1 MEVSDMTVLLEMLC
15 LVLIVVHHKLFG
27 DPTVTCVATDKTVTL
42 SYKVKENIYTFISTQ
57 YIYTIFNN
65 GILKYSTCSYFYK
78 VKLTTNSLTLESE
91 QDKCYKSMCP
101 RFLKNTSYP
110 HRLAINA
117 HFKSL
122 VYTD

>member
-1 MEVSDMTVLLEMLC
+1 MSVLLEMLC

-65 GILKYSTCSYFYK
+65 GILKYNTRSYIYK
-78 VKLTTNSLTLESE
+78 VEHTTNSLTLESE
-91 QDKCYKSMCP
+91 GNKWYKSMCP
-101 RFLKNTSYP
+101 CFLSNTSYP

-117 HFKSL
+117 HFKA
-122 VYTD
+122 VVQAD